1 MSSSENSS
9 SQQQLLNGKNVLYV
23 GIAWGV
29 LSLVFYIVYNFF
41 FLEQQRSIWY
51 LLGTYVD
58 ESLPFLVAALL
69 CYRNWRNPQ
78 IPSGQSVW
86 LFVGLGTLCYVIAN
100 FLFGWWELYWG
111 LDPDVSPA
119 DIFYIGF
126 YVFVTTALVLAVL
139 PRRLNLEL
147 WQLLTVGAVATVGIG
162 LAVWI
167 TFVIPVTA
175 AEVPEAVGIIPENI
189 DSAPA
194 LEQLA
199 PTNSLPTITA
209 KEKLELSKAE
219 ALTPTLETVNE
230 KQIPAWIE
238 ATDEFL
244 SRFSQPV
251 NFSYIFGDVIFI
263 IVAAAVL
270 LAFWGGRLAQS
281 WQMIAGATL
290 SLYIADMWFK
300 YVETLPTE
308 YESGGVLEVFYV
320 FSGLLFAIGAA
331 LEFDVSN
338 RSRRAGR
345 RRAR

>member
-1 MSSSENSS
+1 MSSSENPS
-9 SQQQLLNGKNVLYV
+9 SQQQLLNGKNILYV

-41 FLEQQRSIWY
+41 LLEQQRSFWY

-58 ESLPFLVAALL
+58 ESLPFLAAALL

-78 IPSGQSVW
+78 IPSGQLVW
-86 LFVGLGTLCYVIAN
+86 LFVGLGTFCYLIAN

-119 DIFYIGF
+119 DVFYIGF

-147 WQLLTVGAVATVGIG
+147 WHLLTVGTVATVGMG

-167 TFVIPVTA
+167 TIFIPA
-175 AEVPEAVGIIPENI
+175 NAEEIPAEVAIA
-189 DSAPA
+189 SAPTT
-194 LEQLA
+194 EQLA
-199 PTNSLPTITA
+199 PPNPSTIIPGT
-209 KEKLELSKAE
+209 EKLELSE
-219 ALTPTLETVNE
+219 GDALTPTSEAANSR
-230 KQIPAWIE
+230 QIPAWIE
-238 ATDEFL
+238 ETDDFL